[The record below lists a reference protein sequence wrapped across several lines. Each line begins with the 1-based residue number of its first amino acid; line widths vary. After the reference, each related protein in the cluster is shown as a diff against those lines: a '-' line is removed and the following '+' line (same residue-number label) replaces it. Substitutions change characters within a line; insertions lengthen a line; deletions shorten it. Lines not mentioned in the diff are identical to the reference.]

1 VKLLC
6 RLYDPT
12 EGTIRLDGTDL
23 RDLSIGDL
31 RGDLAVVFQDYA
43 HYQLTARENI
53 WVGNVTLPPD
63 SDRIIQAARRT
74 GADAVIEGLPGGYD
88 TVLGRQLEEGAELSL
103 GEWQKLALARAF
115 LRETQIIV
123 LDEPTAALDPL
134 AEAEVFE
141 RFHELA
147 RGRTA
152 ILISHRLSTVRK
164 ADRIFVMAS
173 GRIVEAGAHDELVG
187 LEGVYAQLFET
198 QARPYR

>member
-1 VKLLC
+1 M
-6 RLYDPT
+6 
-12 EGTIRLDGTDL
+12 
-23 RDLSIGDL
+23 
-31 RGDLAVVFQDYA
+31 
-43 HYQLTARENI
+43 
-53 WVGNVTLPPD
+53 
-63 SDRIIQAARRT
+63 
-74 GADAVIEGLPGGYD
+74 IEGLPGGYD